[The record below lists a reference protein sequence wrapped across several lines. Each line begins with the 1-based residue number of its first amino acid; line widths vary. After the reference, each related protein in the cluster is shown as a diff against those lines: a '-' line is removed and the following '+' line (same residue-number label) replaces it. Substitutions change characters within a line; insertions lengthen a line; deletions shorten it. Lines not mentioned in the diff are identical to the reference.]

1 MTSSI
6 RSPAVLSDARA
17 EGGSAVVEFALV
29 LPILLMVTLA
39 VVQVGLVARDQLIV
53 VQASRAGA
61 REAAVSADEETVR
74 SAALHAAPGLDPE
87 AFGVDVARAGT
98 LGEPVTVTVR
108 YAESIR
114 VPLVGWLFPAGI
126 ILQSSAVARQEF
138 A

>member
-1 MTSSI
+1 V
-6 RSPAVLSDARA
+6 PGDARG
-17 EGGSAVVEFALV
+17 ERGSAVVEFALV

-39 VVQVGLVARDQLIV
+39 VVQVGLVARDQLMV

-61 REAAVSADEETVR
+61 REAAVSAEEETVR
-74 SAALHAAPGLDPE
+74 AAAVHAAAGLDPDALE
-87 AFGVDVARAGT
+87 VEVSRAGT

-114 VPLVGWLFPAGI
+114 VPLVAWLFPSAI
-126 ILQSSAVARQEF
+126 SLRSSAVARQEF

>member
-1 MTSSI
+1 VLGDT
-6 RSPAVLSDARA
+6 RSER
-17 EGGSAVVEFALV
+17 GSAVVEFALV

-74 SAALHAAPGLDPE
+74 NAAVHAAAALDPNALDVE
-87 AFGVDVARAGT
+87 VSRAGG

-108 YAESIR
+108 YAESVR
-114 VPLVGWLFPAGI
+114 VPLVVWLFPSRI
-126 ILQSSAVARQEF
+126 SLQSSAVARQEF
-138 A
+138 G